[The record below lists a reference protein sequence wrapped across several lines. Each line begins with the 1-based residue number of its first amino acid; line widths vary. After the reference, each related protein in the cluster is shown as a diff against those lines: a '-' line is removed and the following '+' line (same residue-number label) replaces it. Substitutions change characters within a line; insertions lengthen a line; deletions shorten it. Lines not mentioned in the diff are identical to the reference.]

1 MNCPIL
7 EQTAD
12 GDCVGRCWYY
22 LHDNICP
29 RHGDVSV
36 AVDNYQQGKGLTL
49 EGNHKPLHKARAPA
63 HKQPH
68 DNYHGEERDPLRPS
82 TFQE

>member
-1 MNCPIL
+1 VHCPIL

-12 GDCVGRCWYY
+12 GKCVGRCWYY

-29 RHGDVSV
+29 RHGDVSA
-36 AVDNYQQGKGLTL
+36 AVENYQQGKGLTL
-49 EGNHKPLHKARAPA
+49 ERDHKPLRKARTTVRR
-63 HKQPH
+63 QPH
-68 DNYHGEERDPLRPS
+68 DGYHGEERDPLRPS